1 VNKLLKENWNE
12 EDFGEEF
19 AGGDTE
25 LFGSVF
31 EIEENDD
38 DELADQEEAM
48 RFAAGF
54 ALRGQR
60 LA

>member
-1 VNKLLKENWNE
+1 MNKLLKENWNE
-12 EDFGEEF
+12 ENFGEEF

-25 LFGSVF
+25 LLGRVF

-54 ALRGQR
+54 VLRGQR